1 MSLLLRLFGLLLL
14 VSALALPMLQAPDR
28 PVETLVAR
36 WAPPPSEFIDLN
48 GQLVHYR
55 DVGPRADPAP
65 IVLLHG
71 TSASLHTWEGWSKA
85 LRGQRR
91 VISLDLP
98 GFGLTGPFAGDY
110 PTRWA
115 GQPLYTADHYA
126 RFVLDLLDRL
136 AVQRFVV
143 AGNSLGGEV
152 AWHIA
157 AAAPQRVTQLV
168 LVDAAGY
175 RFIPEDVP
183 LGWRIARLPVLGRV
197 TEHFLPRPFV
207 LQGLRAVYGNPAK
220 IDEALIDRYYELTLR
235 AGNRAALVQR
245 LQAWSPDEGVERVS
259 GVVAPTLILWGGRD
273 RLIPPALAK
282 RFAADIPGSQLV
294 VFDDLGHVPHE
305 EDPLRTVSAVKAFLG
320 LPAP

>member
-14 VSALALPMLQAPDR
+14 VSALALPLLQVPDR

-36 WAPPPSEFIDLN
+36 WAAPPSEFIDLN
-48 GQLVHYR
+48 GQLLHYR
-55 DVGPRADPAP
+55 DVGPRNDPAP

-98 GFGLTGPFAGDY
+98 AFGLTGPFTGDY
-110 PTRWA
+110 LTRWA
-115 GQPLYTADHYA
+115 GQPLYTPEHYA
-126 RFVLDLLDRL
+126 RFVLDFLDRL
-136 AVQRFVV
+136 GVPRFVV
-143 AGNSLGGEV
+143 AGNSLGGDV

-157 AAAPQRVTQLV
+157 AAAPQRVTHLV

-175 RFIPEDVP
+175 RFTPDSVP
-183 LGWRIARLPVLGRV
+183 LGWRIARLPVLGQL

-207 LQGLRAVYGNPAK
+207 RQGLRAVYGNPAK
-220 IDEALIDRYYELTLR
+220 IDEALIDRYFELTLR

-245 LQAWSPDEGVERVS
+245 LQAWSPEDGVDKVS

-273 RLIPPALAK
+273 HLIPPAFAQ
-282 RFAADIPGSQLV
+282 RFAADIPGSQSV

-305 EDPLRTVSAVKAFLG
+305 EDPLRTVAAVKAFLG
-320 LPAP
+320 LAPP